1 MERLVILSAPLDGI
15 RVLDL
20 SRVLSGPFATMTL
33 ADLGAEVIK
42 VEAPGKGDDTR
53 AWGPP
58 FLAGESTYFLAIN
71 RSKLGITL
79 DFKKPRGRELLH
91 RLLELSDILIEN
103 FRPGALEKIGL
114 GYEGTHKLHPRLIY
128 CSISGYGHTGPRR
141 MEPGYDVII
150 QGESGVMSVT
160 GAPDGPPFKMGISI
174 ADITCGMYAVQGI
187 LAALYHRERTGEGQK
202 LDIALLDS
210 MVSTLTYQAGI
221 YFATGQTP
229 RRMGN
234 RHPSIAP
241 YETFGASDGHF
252 NLGIA
257 NDTQWRTFCAATGLE
272 SDPRFATIPLR
283 VQNYDALRAQLDSV
297 FRQKP
302 VSYWIETFRKAGLP
316 CGEVRNVPAALGDPQ
331 LRARNMILE
340 MQHPRAGAIRV
351 TGSPIKMSA
360 TDTFAASAP
369 PVLGEHNRDVFC
381 GLLGLSGEELE
392 ELQREQVI

>member
-1 MERLVILSAPLDGI
+1 MI
-15 RVLDL
+15 
-20 SRVLSGPFATMTL
+20 L
-33 ADLGAEVIK
+33 ADMGAEVIK

-71 RSKLGITL
+71 RSKLGVTL

-114 GYEGTHKLHPRLIY
+114 DYEGAHKLHPRLIY

-160 GAPDGPPFKMGISI
+160 GAPDGPPFKMGVSI

-234 RHPSIAP
+234 RHPSIVP
-241 YETFGASDGHF
+241 YETFGAADGHF

-257 NDTQWRTFCAATGLE
+257 NDTQWRTFCASTRLADLE

-283 VQNYDALRAQLDSV
+283 VQNYDALRARLDSV

-302 VSYWIETFRKAGLP
+302 VSYWIETFRTAGLP
-316 CGEVRNVPAALGDPQ
+316 CGEVRNVPQALGDPQ

-340 MQHPRAGAIRV
+340 LRHPRAGAIRV

-360 TDTFAASAP
+360 ADTFAASAP
-369 PVLGEHNRDVFC
+369 PILGEHNRNVFC